1 MKNTHRAIQVN
12 HHSIA
17 AAAGALKIP
26 VAVLRQAKKA
36 GAAGFRANGNFD
48 LLEFVRWLATK
59 GRDFKPRKS
68 LEESKALLAE
78 AQADRLTRQ
87 GEVERGELCPIQTQ
101 KRALSLIVN
110 MLFVCIRQT
119 SQNDR
124 HTMKASFANM
134 LLNSVAA
141 VAGTKNLDL
150 PDWALEAIREGTE
163 NTFGKDEADFSKR
176 MEIFG
181 GILAGRT
188 IEQIE
193 AKLANPPPK

>member
-119 SQNDR
+119 SNAAN
-124 HTMKASFANM
+124 HEAFANM